1 LMDWTLLLSAFVG
14 AAAPEIVRLYRLR
27 MKPLPPMPRSYALI
41 SVMFFFLA
49 AFVAWVLQATTPYAA
64 FYIGASTD
72 ALISSIVGKPPA
84 VLPPKP
90 PDVEKEMKGLIFMGE
105 ALPHLTVREYLGVL
119 SGSYEPSKKP

>member
-1 LMDWTLLLSAFVG
+1 MSAFVG

-27 MKPLPPMPRSYALI
+27 MKRLPPIPRSYVLI
-41 SVMFFFLA
+41 SAMFFFLA

-72 ALISSIVGKPPA
+72 ALISSIAGKPPA
-84 VLPPKP
+84 VLPPERP
-90 PDVEKEMKGLIFMGE
+90 RAGTELIFMGG
-105 ALPHLTVREYLGVL
+105 ALPYLSAREYLGVL

>member
-1 LMDWTLLLSAFVG
+1 MDWTLLISAFVG

-27 MKPLPPMPRSYALI
+27 MKPLPPIPRSYVLI
-41 SVMFFFLA
+41 SVMFFLLG

-72 ALISSIVGKPPA
+72 ALISSIIGKPPA

-90 PDVEKEMKGLIFMGE
+90 PRLEKGMRYMGA
-105 ALPHLTVREYLGVL
+105 ALPYLSVRGYLGVL
-119 SGSYEPSKKP
+119 SGSYEPSEKP